1 MSSTSRTPSADKNGT
16 KASTSGSASSS
27 TKVTAQPEKK
37 TAQKP
42 AKKTVEKTAEKPAK
56 KVETSTRQTVDNPVK
71 KTADTTV
78 ITETITGSL
87 RDCTPQGK
95 GMRRFHEGDIAIVD
109 APDMS
114 RREAQALVEKH
125 PSAVV
130 NIAQFSTG
138 NIPNYGPQLLL
149 DAGIPLLENA
159 GAATRGSFRDGKKG
173 SVTADGE
180 VRAGKKP
187 IAQADA
193 VDRALA
199 DSSFDESQ
207 QHLVDHMEAYF
218 GNSIEFIHTESP
230 LLVDGVGVPELGD
243 AMEGRR
249 VIIVSPTANTRE
261 RVEPMRNFI
270 REFQPVIIGV
280 GAAVDA
286 LLDSGYSCDFI
297 VGDPADISNDNLRG
311 DARVILPAD
320 PDGHAAGL
328 ERIQDLGVGAV
339 TFPAATDSPTDLA
352 ILLAVFHDAE
362 TIVTVGDGLDLDRI
376 FAGDED
382 ATPAAMLTRLKA
394 GNRIVDSRVI
404 ENLYEKSSSGAGL
417 AWAWAILGLLVAV
430 ATVILIVGLVG
441 NGSFVD
447 NLIDTWNNFAL
458 TVQNLFSR

>member
-1 MSSTSRTPSADKNGT
+1 MSSTSRTSSADKRGT
-16 KASTSGSASSS
+16 KVPTSSS
-27 TKVTAQPEKK
+27 TKVTAEPAAVSPAARVEN
-37 TAQKP
+37 TAKP
-42 AKKTVEKTAEKPAK
+42 AIA
-56 KVETSTRQTVDNPVK
+56 
-71 KTADTTV
+71 
-78 ITETITGSL
+78 ETITGSL

-95 GMRRFHEGDIAIVD
+95 GLRKFSAGDIAIVD
-109 APDMS
+109 SPDMT
-114 RREAQALVEKH
+114 RREAQILAEKR
-125 PSAVV
+125 PGAVV
-130 NIAQFSTG
+130 NIAQFSSG
-138 NIPNYGPQLLL
+138 NVPNYGPQLLL

-159 GAATRGSFRDGKKG
+159 GAATRGAFRDGKKG
-173 SVTADGE
+173 SVTPDGE
-180 VRAGKKP
+180 VIAGKKA

-193 VDRALA
+193 LDRTAA
-199 DSSFDESQ
+199 DAVFDESQ

-218 GNSIEFIHTESP
+218 GNTIEFIHTESP

-243 AMEGRR
+243 TMGGRK
-249 VIIVSPTANTRE
+249 VLIVSPNPDTRE
-261 RVEPMRNFI
+261 RVEQMRNFI

-280 GAAVDA
+280 GGAADT
-286 LLDSGYSCDFI
+286 LLDLGYSCDFI
-297 VGDPADISNDNLRG
+297 VGDPSDISADNLRG

-339 TFPAATDSPTDLA
+339 TFPAATDSATDLA

-362 TIVTVGDGLDLDRI
+362 TIVTVGDDVDLDRI
-376 FAGDED
+376 FAGAPE

-404 ENLYEKSSSGAGL
+404 ENLYEKSSSGAGI

-447 NLIDTWNNFAL
+447 NLVDTWNNFAL
-458 TVQNLFSR
+458 TVQNLFTR

>member
-1 MSSTSRTPSADKNGT
+1 MSSTSRTSSAEKSGT
-16 KASTSGSASSS
+16 KASTSSS
-27 TKVTAQPEKK
+27 TKVTVDTEKK
-37 TAQKP
+37 SSG
-42 AKKTVEKTAEKPAK
+42 KTVTSSEKLVEKPAEK
-56 KVETSTRQTVDNPVK
+56 QAAPVI
-71 KTADTTV
+71 A
-78 ITETITGSL
+78 ETITGSL

-95 GMRRFHEGDIAIVD
+95 GLRKFNAGDIAIVD
-109 APDMS
+109 SPDMT
-114 RREAQALVEKH
+114 RREAQALAEKR
-125 PSAVV
+125 PGAVV
-130 NIAQFSTG
+130 NIAQFSSG
-138 NIPNYGPQLLL
+138 NVPNYGPQLLL
-149 DAGIPLLENA
+149 DEGIPLLENA
-159 GAATRGSFRDGKKG
+159 GAATRGAFRDGKKG
-173 SVTADGE
+173 SVTPEGE
-180 VRAGKKP
+180 VIAGKKA

-193 VDRALA
+193 LDRAAA
-199 DSSFDESQ
+199 DAVFDESQ

-218 GNSIEFIHTESP
+218 GNTIEFIHTESP

-243 AMEGRR
+243 AMDGRK
-249 VIIVSPTANTRE
+249 VLIVSPNTDTRD
-261 RVEPMRNFI
+261 RVEHMRNFI

-280 GAAVDA
+280 GSAADT
-286 LLDSGYSCDFI
+286 LLDLGYSCDFI
-297 VGDPADISNDNLRG
+297 VGDPADISADNLRG

-362 TIVTVGDGLDLDRI
+362 TIVTVGDDVDLDRI
-376 FAGDED
+376 FAGSTE

-404 ENLYEKSSSGAGL
+404 ENLYEKSSSGAGI

-458 TVQNLFSR
+458 TAQNLFAR

>member
-1 MSSTSRTPSADKNGT
+1 MSSTSRTPSAEKNGT
-16 KASTSGSASSS
+16 KASTSGSTSTS
-27 TKVTAQPEKK
+27 TKVTASKADAPEK
-37 TAQKP
+37 QL
-42 AKKTVEKTAEKPAK
+42 EKQPAK
-56 KVETSTRQTVDNPVK
+56 KVAD
-71 KTADTTV
+71 KTA
-78 ITETITGSL
+78 ISETITGSL

-95 GMRRFHEGDIAIVD
+95 GMRKFNDGDIAIVD

-114 RREAQALVEKH
+114 RREAQALVEKR
-125 PSAVV
+125 PGAVV
-130 NIAQFSTG
+130 NIAKFSSG

-159 GAATRGSFRDGKKG
+159 GASTRGSFRDGKKG

-180 VRAGKKP
+180 VRAGKKA

-193 VDRALA
+193 LDRATV
-199 DSSFDESQ
+199 DSAFDESQ

-218 GNSIEFIHTESP
+218 GNSIEFIHSESP

-243 AMEGRR
+243 AIAGRK
-249 VIIVSPTANTRE
+249 VLIVSPTGDTRE
-261 RVEPMRNFI
+261 RIETMRNFI

-280 GAAVDA
+280 GAAADT
-286 LLDSGYSCDFI
+286 LLDAGYSCDFI

-362 TIVTVGDGLDLDRI
+362 TIVTVGDNLDLDRI

-404 ENLYEKSSSGAGL
+404 ENLYEKSSSGRGI

-430 ATVILIVGLVG
+430 ATVILIVGLMG

>member
-1 MSSTSRTPSADKNGT
+1 MSSTSRTSSAAKPAE
-16 KASTSGSASSS
+16 KAAEKAAKKPAESA
-27 TKVTAQPEKK
+27 
-37 TAQKP
+37 KP
-42 AKKTVEKTAEKPAK
+42 AKPAI
-56 KVETSTRQTVDNPVK
+56 
-71 KTADTTV
+71 AD
-78 ITETITGSL
+78 TITGAL

-95 GMRRFHEGDIAIVD
+95 GLRKLGEGDIAIVD
-109 APDMS
+109 APDMT
-114 RREAQALVEKH
+114 RREAQSLVDKR
-125 PSAVV
+125 PAAVV

-138 NIPNYGPQLLL
+138 SIPNYGPQLLL

-159 GAATRGSFRDGKKG
+159 GAATRGAFRDGKKG
-173 SVTADGE
+173 SVTTDGE
-180 VRAGKKP
+180 VLAGKKS
-187 IAQADA
+187 IARADA
-193 VDRALA
+193 LDRAVA
-199 DSSFDESQ
+199 DSAFDESQ

-218 GNSIEFIHTESP
+218 GNTIEFIHTESP

-243 AMEGRR
+243 SMDGRK
-249 VIIVSPTANTRE
+249 VLVVSPSDGTRE
-261 RVEPMRNFI
+261 RVEHLRHFI

-280 GAAVDA
+280 GAAADT
-286 LLDSGYSCDFI
+286 LLDLGYTCDFI
-297 VGDPADISNDNLRG
+297 VGDPADISSDNLRG

-352 ILLAVFHDAE
+352 ILLAVFHGAE
-362 TIVTVGDGLDLDRI
+362 TIITAGDGVDLDRI
-376 FAGDED
+376 FAGSGD

-404 ENLYEKSSSGAGL
+404 ENLYVKTSSGAGI

-447 NLIDTWNNFAL
+447 NLVDTWNNFAL
-458 TVQNLFSR
+458 TVQNVFTR

>member
-1 MSSTSRTPSADKNGT
+1 MSSTSRTPFAEKGEENS
-16 KASTSGSASSS
+16 SVSGS
-27 TKVTAQPEKK
+27 TKVTAATANQPVEPADQ
-37 TAQKP
+37 TA
-42 AKKTVEKTAEKPAK
+42 
-56 KVETSTRQTVDNPVK
+56 
-71 KTADTTV
+71 
-78 ITETITGSL
+78 ITETITGAL

-95 GMRRFHEGDIAIVD
+95 GLRKFNAGDIAIVD

-114 RREAQALVEKH
+114 RREAQALADKR
-125 PSAVV
+125 PGAVV
-130 NIAQFSTG
+130 NIASFSSG

-149 DAGIPLLENA
+149 DAGVPLLENA
-159 GAATRGSFRDGKKG
+159 GAATRGAFRNGKKG
-173 SVTADGE
+173 SVNADGE
-180 VRAGKKP
+180 VLVGKKV
-187 IAQADA
+187 IAQADELTRSA
-193 VDRALA
+193 A
-199 DSSFDESQ
+199 DSAFDESQ

-243 AMEGRR
+243 AMHGRK
-249 VIIVSPTANTRE
+249 VLIVSPTGDTRE
-261 RVEPMRNFI
+261 RVERMRNFI
-270 REFQPVIIGV
+270 REYQPVIIGV
-280 GAAVDA
+280 GAAADT
-286 LLDSGYSCDFI
+286 LLDVGYSCDFI

-339 TFPAATDSPTDLA
+339 TFPAATESATDLA

-362 TIVTVGDGLDLDRI
+362 TIVTVGENLDLDRI
-376 FAGDED
+376 FTGDED

-404 ENLYEKSSSGAGL
+404 ENLYGKTSSGAGI
-417 AWAWAILGLLVAV
+417 AWAWAVLGLLVAV

>member
-16 KASTSGSASSS
+16 KASASASASSS

-37 TAQKP
+37 TAD
-42 AKKTVEKTAEKPAK
+42 KPAK
-56 KVETSTRQTVDNPVK
+56 KVETSAKKTADKKPVK
-71 KTADTTV
+71 KTDKKTVTKPADTTV
-78 ITETITGSL
+78 ITETLTGSL

-114 RREAQALVEKH
+114 RREAQSLVEKR
-125 PSAVV
+125 PAAVV

-180 VRAGKKP
+180 VRAGKKA

-193 VDRALA
+193 VDRASA

-243 AMEGRR
+243 AMEGRK
-249 VIIVSPTANTRE
+249 VLIVSPTADTRE
-261 RVEPMRNFI
+261 RLEPMRNFI

-280 GAAVDA
+280 GAAADT
-286 LLDSGYSCDFI
+286 LLDIGYSCDYI

-352 ILLAVFHDAE
+352 ILLAVFHNAE